1 MGLLPAG
8 RSPDQE
14 GPGVHAAGRVAFVA
28 AETVVRGF
36 VEDFLAMVREVDQ
49 EAVRIAVGEA
59 LDQAGD
65 HVVVVQHGVVVAVV
79 DLHLVVAEGRRG
91 ALAVDEA
98 SVIGGIAVLVVHV
111 GAEQM
116 DHDEFLRR
124 RVVQHLGE
132 GRQHRAVQLA
142 GVLAA
147 LVVQVELRIGLLGEG
162 RQHGVALGHGLLVG
176 DPEGLVAGLLHQV
189 HQRRIGEEAVGM
201 LLVSERQHLLQHLD
215 GVWPRRHHVV
225 EYREVPVRG
234 LQCVQLRGRFA
245 WIAVEAHVLARRGF
259 ADHQDQRARR
269 IAIGIDEVLQRR

>member
-14 GPGVHAAGRVAFVA
+14 GHGVHAAGRVAFVA

-36 VEDFLAMVREVDQ
+36 VEDFLAMIREVDQ

-79 DLHLVVAEGRRG
+79 DLHLVIAESRRG

-98 SVIGGIAVLVVHV
+98 SVVGGIAVLVVHV

-116 DHDEFLRR
+116 DHDELLRR

-147 LVVQVELRIGLLGEG
+147 LVVQIELRIGLLGEG

-201 LLVSERQHLLQHLD
+201 LLVSER
-215 GVWPRRHHVV
+215 
-225 EYREVPVRG
+225 
-234 LQCVQLRGRFA
+234 
-245 WIAVEAHVLARRGF
+245 
-259 ADHQDQRARR
+259 
-269 IAIGIDEVLQRR
+269 

>member
-1 MGLLPAG
+1 MLEVVAHQALGRIEEVIVEAGEVGPGMDQVFAAVASVDQGLQVAWVGLLPAG

-14 GPGVHAAGRVAFVA
+14 GHGVHAA
-28 AETVVRGF
+28 
-36 VEDFLAMVREVDQ
+36 
-49 EAVRIAVGEA
+49 
-59 LDQAGD
+59 
-65 HVVVVQHGVVVAVV
+65 VVAVV

-98 SVIGGIAVLVVHV
+98 SVVGGIAVLVVHV

-116 DHDEFLRR
+116 DHDELLRR

-162 RQHGVALGHGLLVG
+162 RQHGVALGHSLLVG
-176 DPEGLVAGLLHQV
+176 DPEGFVAGLLHQV

-201 LLVSERQHLLQHLD
+201 LLVSER
-215 GVWPRRHHVV
+215 
-225 EYREVPVRG
+225 
-234 LQCVQLRGRFA
+234 
-245 WIAVEAHVLARRGF
+245 
-259 ADHQDQRARR
+259 
-269 IAIGIDEVLQRR
+269 